1 LHDGPLTPQITRAA
15 NGVGCGHLLAEV
27 KRQQRGESCH
37 ILGVTPDRERIAGDF
52 IDFARH
58 LIMTT
63 NFSSAPLIAWLSL
76 LIWVVLLVARGG
88 FWRAQPARALA
99 ATTIKAVGNDEVS
112 RRGAWPALVAVVPAR
127 NEADVIGR
135 AVGSLLKQDY
145 PGAFHVIVIDD
156 DSTDGTATAA
166 AATARDLDLK
176 DRLTVLTAKPL
187 PPGWSGKVWAQSQ
200 GIGAVAKL
208 DLPAE
213 FLLLTDADIH
223 HPANAATQLV
233 ARTILEDRDLVS
245 LMVRLRCDSL
255 WEKALIP
262 AFVFFFAKLY
272 PFAWVSDVKKA
283 TSGAAGGCMLV
294 RLSALV
300 EAGGIESIRHE
311 LIDDCS
317 LAERIKHRRG
327 KGKARPIRLDLAESS
342 ESLRPYDS
350 WRDIWNMIARTAFT
364 QLRYSPLLLAGTVT
378 GMFLIYLVPPLF
390 ALAMGT
396 LAWPAWAAWILMCI
410 AYAPMLRYYRRSIL
424 WAPTLPLIA
433 LFYVSATIGSAVRYW
448 TGKGGQWKTRV
459 QAPSQ
464 SDS

>member
-1 LHDGPLTPQITRAA
+1 MATHFFSTP
-15 NGVGCGHLLAEV
+15 
-27 KRQQRGESCH
+27 S
-37 ILGVTPDRERIAGDF
+37 IAC
-52 IDFARH
+52 
-58 LIMTT
+58 
-63 NFSSAPLIAWLSL
+63 LSL

-99 ATTIKAVGNDEVS
+99 ASTIQAVGNDEVS

-135 AVGSLLKQDY
+135 ALGSLLKQDY

-156 DSTDGTATAA
+156 HSTDDTASAA
-166 AATARDLDLK
+166 AATARELDLE
-176 DRLTVLTAKPL
+176 DRLTVLSAKPL

-200 GIGAVAKL
+200 GIGAVATL
-208 DLPAE
+208 GLPAE

-272 PFAWVSDVKKA
+272 PAAWVNDVKKT

-294 RLSALV
+294 RRSALA
-300 EAGGIESIRHE
+300 EAGGIESIRQE

-317 LAERIKHRRG
+317 LAQRIKHRRG
-327 KGKARPIRLDLAESS
+327 KGNARPIRLDLAESS

-364 QLRYSPLLLAGTVT
+364 QLRYSPLLLAGAVT

-390 ALAMGT
+390 ALTMGT
-396 LAWPAWAAWILMCI
+396 RAWPAWAAWVLMWF

-424 WAPTLPLIA
+424 WAPALPLIA

-464 SDS
+464 NDS

>member
-1 LHDGPLTPQITRAA
+1 
-15 NGVGCGHLLAEV
+15 
-27 KRQQRGESCH
+27 
-37 ILGVTPDRERIAGDF
+37 
-52 IDFARH
+52 
-58 LIMTT
+58 MTT
-63 NFSSAPLIAWLSL
+63 NFFAAPLIAWLSL
-76 LIWVVLLVARGG
+76 LIWAILLVARGG
-88 FWRAQPARALA
+88 FWRAQPVRALA
-99 ATTIKAVGNDEVS
+99 ATTITAVGNKEISD
-112 RRGAWPALVAVVPAR
+112 RGAWPALVAVVPAR

-145 PGAFHVIVIDD
+145 PGPFHVIVVDD

-166 AATARDLDLK
+166 AATARDLDLE
-176 DRLTVLTAKPL
+176 DRLTVLTANPL

-200 GIGAVAKL
+200 GIDAVAKL
-208 DLPAE
+208 DLSAE

-223 HPANAATQLV
+223 HPADAVTQLV
-233 ARTILEDRDLVS
+233 ARAILEDRDLVS

-272 PFAWVSDVKKA
+272 PFAWVSDVRKA
-283 TSGAAGGCMLV
+283 TAGAAGGCMLV
-294 RLSALV
+294 RRSALV

-317 LAERIKHRRG
+317 LAQRIKHRRG
-327 KGKARPIRLDLAESS
+327 KGNARPIRLDLAEAS

-364 QLRYSPLLLAGTVT
+364 QLRYSPLLLAGTVI

-390 ALAMGT
+390 ALSMGT

-410 AYAPMLRYYRRSIL
+410 AYAPMLRYYRRSML

-464 SDS
+464 SES

>member
-1 LHDGPLTPQITRAA
+1 
-15 NGVGCGHLLAEV
+15 
-27 KRQQRGESCH
+27 
-37 ILGVTPDRERIAGDF
+37 
-52 IDFARH
+52 
-58 LIMTT
+58 MTT
-63 NFSSAPLIAWLSL
+63 HFFFAPFIAWLSL
-76 LIWVVLLVARGG
+76 LIWVILLVARGG
-88 FWRAQPARALA
+88 FWRARPMSALG
-99 ATTIKAVGNDEVS
+99 ATTIKAVGDDEVS
-112 RRGAWPALVAVVPAR
+112 RRGEWPALVAVVPAR
-127 NEADVIGR
+127 NEADVIGP
-135 AVGSLLKQDY
+135 AVGSLLRQDY

-156 DSTDGTATAA
+156 DSTDGTAAAA
-166 AATARDLDLK
+166 AATARDLGLE

-200 GIGAVAKL
+200 GIAAVTELGLA
-208 DLPAE
+208 AE

-223 HPANAATQLV
+223 HPADAATQLV

-272 PFAWVSDVKKA
+272 PFAWVSDVRKA

-294 RLSALV
+294 RRSALE
-300 EAGGIESIRHE
+300 EAGGMESIRHE

-327 KGKARPIRLDLAESS
+327 QDHARPIRLDLAESS

-364 QLRYSPLLLAGTVT
+364 QLRYSPLLLAGTVI

-424 WAPTLPLIA
+424 WAPALPLIA

-459 QAPSQ
+459 QAPSR
-464 SDS
+464 SDA

>member
-1 LHDGPLTPQITRAA
+1 MGRKLPYTWRNTGPGAD
-15 NGVGCGHLLAEV
+15 CG
-27 KRQQRGESCH
+27 GFN
-37 ILGVTPDRERIAGDF
+37 DF
-52 IDFARH
+52 DQH
-58 LIMTT
+58 LIMT
-63 NFSSAPLIAWLSL
+63 NFLSSPLIAWLSL

-88 FWRAQPARALA
+88 FWRVRPARALA
-99 ATTIKAVGNDEVS
+99 ETTIKAIGNDEVS
-112 RRGAWPALVAVVPAR
+112 RGGAWPALVVVVPAR

-145 PGAFHVIVIDD
+145 AGAFHVIVIDD
-156 DSTDGTATAA
+156 DSTDGTAAVAVAA
-166 AATARDLDLK
+166 ARDLDLQ

-200 GIGAVAKL
+200 GIDAVAEL

-223 HPANAATQLV
+223 HPADAATQLV
-233 ARTILEDRDLVS
+233 ARAILEDRDLVS

-294 RLSALV
+294 RRSALV

-327 KGKARPIRLDLAESS
+327 KGNARPIRLDLAESS

-364 QLRYSPLLLAGTVT
+364 QLRYSPLLLAGTIA

-390 ALAMGT
+390 ALAMGAR
-396 LAWPAWAAWILMCI
+396 AWPAWAAWILMCI

-424 WAPTLPLIA
+424 WAPALPLIA

-448 TGKGGQWKTRV
+448 TGKGGQWKMRV